1 MSKEF
6 QSSKPIYMQIVD
18 SIVIDILQNKQK
30 PAEKLPS
37 VREMAVKMGVNPNTI
52 QRAYGELER
61 MNVVE
66 TRRGQGTFVL
76 DNATL
81 LDELKTSMQ
90 KEIIENYVEQML
102 EIGVSNKDMIEQLQ
116 NYLEGCE

>member
-1 MSKEF
+1 MAKEF

-18 SIVIDILQNKQK
+18 KIVIDILQNKQGTG
-30 PAEKLPS
+30 EKLPS

-61 MNVVE
+61 MSVVE

-76 DNATL
+76 ENHTL
-81 LDELKTSMQ
+81 LNEIKRSMQ
-90 KEIIENYVEQML
+90 EEIIENYVEQML
-102 EIGVSNKDMIEQLQ
+102 EIGASKGDMIQQLQ
-116 NYLEGCE
+116 CYLKGGE